1 MSDLR
6 NTLNA
11 ALKEAMLA
19 KDSARRDVIRGL
31 QSAVK
36 QVEIDTRKEVND
48 DDVMAV
54 LQKEAKKRREA
65 IDESTKADRPDLA
78 EKEASE
84 LTVIETFLPRQ
95 LTLEEVKVIAAEI
108 IAQTGAVGAKD
119 QNKVMGPLMNRVK
132 GQADGR
138 LVNQAVRELLNG

>member
-19 KDSARRDVIRGL
+19 KDNARRDVIRGL

-36 QVEIDTRKEVND
+36 QVEIDTRKELND

-65 IDESTKADRPDLA
+65 IDESTKAGRPDLA

-95 LTLEEVKVIAAEI
+95 LTLEEVKAIAAEI
-108 IAQTGAVGAKD
+108 ISQTGAVGAKD
-119 QNKVMGPLMNRVK
+119 QNKVMGPLMGRVK

>member
-19 KDSARRDVIRGL
+19 KDNARRDVIRGL

-36 QVEIDTRKEVND
+36 QVEIDTRKDVTD

-65 IDESTKADRPDLA
+65 IDESTKAGRADLA

-95 LTLEEVKVIAAEI
+95 LTLEEVKAVAAEI

-119 QNKVMGPLMNRVK
+119 QNKVMGPLMARVK

>member
-19 KDSARRDVIRGL
+19 KDNARRDVIRGL

-36 QVEIDTRKEVND
+36 QVEIDTRKELND

-65 IDESTKADRPDLA
+65 IDESTKAGRPDLA

-95 LTLEEVKVIAAEI
+95 LTLDEVKAIAAEI

-119 QNKVMGPLMNRVK
+119 QNKVMGPLMVRVK